1 VRNGFNCRP
10 RLARTMTYN
19 GINPVVKLINKAY
32 GKGIK
37 LTKNAMQQLW
47 KMIERVQGIEK

>member
-1 VRNGFNCRP
+1 
-10 RLARTMTYN
+10 MTYN

-47 KMIERVQGIEK
+47 KMIDHVQGIEKWAVDITCC

>member
-1 VRNGFNCRP
+1 MVLIAAP
-10 RLARTMTYN
+10 ALARTMTYN
-19 GINPVVKLINKAY
+19 GINPVVKLINKAC